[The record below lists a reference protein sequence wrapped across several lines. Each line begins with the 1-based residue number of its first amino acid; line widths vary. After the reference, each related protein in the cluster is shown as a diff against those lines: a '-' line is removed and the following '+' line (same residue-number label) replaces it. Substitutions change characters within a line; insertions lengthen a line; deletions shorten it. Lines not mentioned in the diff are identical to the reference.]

1 MQVLFTNQSI
11 QWESLGH
18 ITISSFYLFLHHH
31 KVKHGSSALVWTRSL
46 FITVG
51 SSKFPFMHQ
60 RKGSLHRAHI
70 SQPKVPLFVVSQLK
84 YEKDAHIQQII
95 QNHPRKP
102 ARITKEMAKWAS
114 VKRPDEQNNRCHFGS
129 PLLNRRQ
136 APAPGSSG
144 QGQKSPNKTA
154 QLIVQSRNWIRQN
167 CGKASSWWA
176 GWKKSRPERVSKCNE
191 ESIEQH

>member
-1 MQVLFTNQSI
+1 MNSKPVHHSWKFQISFHASKKRLPTSCPHFAA
-11 QWESLGH
+11 ES
-18 ITISSFYLFLHHH
+18 SSFC
-31 KVKHGSSALVWTRSL
+31 S
-46 FITVG
+46 
-51 SSKFPFMHQ
+51 FPTEIW
-60 RKGSLHRAHI
+60 KGRTH
-70 SQPKVPLFVVSQLK
+70 PT
-84 YEKDAHIQQII
+84 
-95 QNHPRKP
+95 NHTRKP
-102 ARITKEMAKWAS
+102 ARITKGMAKWAG

-154 QLIVQSRNWIRQN
+154 QLTVQSRNWIRQN

-191 ESIEQH
+191 GERESKQMQWRKHRATLAIVLLNRAHRQPATD

>member
-70 SQPKVPLFVVSQLK
+70 SLPKVPLFVVSQLK

-114 VKRPDEQNNRCHFGS
+114 VKRPDEQNNRCHFGRLS
-129 PLLNRRQ
+129 LNWRQ
-136 APAPGSSG
+136 VPAPGSSG
-144 QGQKSPNKTA
+144 QGQKSPHKKNPVN
-154 QLIVQSRNWIRQN
+154 LL
-167 CGKASSWWA
+167 ASS
-176 GWKKSRPERVSKCNE
+176 VL
-191 ESIEQH
+191 